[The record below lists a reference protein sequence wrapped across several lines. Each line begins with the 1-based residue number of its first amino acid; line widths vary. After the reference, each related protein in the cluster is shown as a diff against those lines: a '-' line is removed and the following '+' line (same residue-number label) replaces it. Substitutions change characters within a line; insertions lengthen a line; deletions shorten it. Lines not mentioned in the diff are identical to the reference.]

1 MRWRSLAVGLVGL
14 STLAVLFGWLVSG
27 TAFAK
32 LEIPVAPPLDRPI
45 VDQTKTLSNE
55 DIARISNLIKAERQK
70 KSLQIGVLI
79 IDTLGNDDSL
89 EEYSLKV
96 ARRWGIGDKKQSNG
110 ALLFIAKNDR
120 KMRIE
125 VGNGMEGSLT
135 DARASRIIRDTIAPQ
150 FRSGDYAGGVE
161 AGVKRIIDAAEN
173 KNQKL
178 DDDNTIK
185 SIVSGTFSFVVIAI
199 IVIVSIKV
207 DSRPGRRR
215 RRRNRW
221 WWIGGIGSG
230 GSSGSGGFGGGGFSG
245 GGFSGGG
252 ASGSW

>member
-32 LEIPVAPPLDRPI
+32 LEIPAAPPLERPI
-45 VDQTKTLSNE
+45 IDQTESLANE
-55 DIARISNLIKAERQK
+55 DIDRIAQLINAERQK
-70 KSLQIGVLI
+70 KSFQIGVLMI
-79 IDTLGNDDSL
+79 PTLGSDDSL

-96 ARRWGIGDKKQSNG
+96 ARQWGIGDKKKSNG
-110 ALLFIAKNDR
+110 VLLLIAKNDR

-135 DARASRIIRDTIAPQ
+135 DALASQIIRNTIAPK

-161 AGVKRIIDAAEN
+161 AGVKRIIDVAEGRN
-173 KNQKL
+173 L
-178 DDDNTIK
+178 SDNDIDGE
-185 SIVSGTFSFVVIAI
+185 SIVSMLFIVIFITIIVIAI
-199 IVIVSIKV
+199 LKGNGSNG
-207 DSRPGRRR
+207 SRRR
-215 RRRNRW
+215 YW
-221 WWIGGIGSG
+221 WLAGGSDS
-230 GSSGSGGFGGGGFSG
+230 GSSGSSSSGGSFGG

-252 ASGSW
+252 ASGGW

>member
-32 LEIPVAPPLDRPI
+32 LEIPVAPPLERPI
-45 VDQTKTLSNE
+45 IDQTESLANE
-55 DIARISNLIKAERQK
+55 DIDRIAQLINAERQK
-70 KSLQIGVLI
+70 KSFQIGVLMI
-79 IDTLGNDDSL
+79 PTLGSDDSL

-96 ARRWGIGDKKQSNG
+96 ARQWGVGDKKKSNG
-110 ALLFIAKNDR
+110 VLLLIAKNDR

-135 DARASRIIRDTIAPQ
+135 DARASQIIRNTIAPK

-161 AGVKRIIDAAEN
+161 AGVKRIIDAAEGRN
-173 KNQKL
+173 L
-178 DDDNTIK
+178 SDNDMDGE
-185 SIVSGTFSFVVIAI
+185 SIVSMLFIVIFITIIVIAI
-199 IVIVSIKV
+199 LKGNGSN
-207 DSRPGRRR
+207 GRRR
-215 RRRNRW
+215 RYW
-221 WWIGGIGSG
+221 WLAGGSDS
-230 GSSGSGGFGGGGFSG
+230 GSSGSSSSGGSFGG

-252 ASGSW
+252 ASGGW

>member
-32 LEIPVAPPLDRPI
+32 LEIPAAPPLERPI
-45 VDQTKTLSNE
+45 IDQTESLANE
-55 DIARISNLIKAERQK
+55 DIDRIAQLINAERQK
-70 KSLQIGVLI
+70 KSFQIGVLMI
-79 IDTLGNDDSL
+79 STLGSDDSL

-96 ARRWGIGDKKQSNG
+96 ARQWGVGDKKKSNG
-110 ALLFIAKNDR
+110 VLLLIAKNDR

-135 DARASRIIRDTIAPQ
+135 DARASQIIRNTIAPK

-161 AGVKRIIDAAEN
+161 AGVKRIIDAAEGRN
-173 KNQKL
+173 L
-178 DDDNTIK
+178 SDNDIDGE
-185 SIVSGTFSFVVIAI
+185 SIVSMLFIVIFITIIVIAI
-199 IVIVSIKV
+199 LKGNGSNG
-207 DSRPGRRR
+207 SRRR
-215 RRRNRW
+215 YLW
-221 WWIGGIGSG
+221 LAGGSDS
-230 GSSGSGGFGGGGFSG
+230 GSSGSSSSDGSFGG

-252 ASGSW
+252 ASGGW

>member
-14 STLAVLFGWLVSG
+14 SISAVLFGWLVSG

-55 DIARISNLIKAERQK
+55 DVSRISNLIKAERQK
-70 KSLQIGVLI
+70 KSLQIGVLM

-96 ARRWGIGDKKQSNG
+96 ARQWGIGDKKQSNG

-135 DARASRIIRDTIAPQ
+135 DARASQIIRNTIAPK

-161 AGVKRIIDAAEN
+161 AGVKRIVDAAEGRN
-173 KNQKL
+173 L
-178 DDDNTIK
+178 SDNDMDGE
-185 SIVSGTFSFVVIAI
+185 SIVSILFIVIFITIIVIAI
-199 IVIVSIKV
+199 LKGNGSN
-207 DSRPGRRR
+207 GRRR
-215 RRRNRW
+215 RYW
-221 WWIGGIGSG
+221 WLAGGSDSSSSGSSSSG
-230 GSSGSGGFGGGGFSG
+230 GSFGG

-252 ASGSW
+252 ASGGW